1 MILKFRAYEKSDNK
15 MYKCIVGNNDTEDDE
30 FICPLIYVKQR
41 GWVHSD
47 TCIVMQYTG
56 LKDCKGVEIY
66 EGDILAKEC
75 FWWIIVEYDKGSFM
89 ARDFDKTRY
98 NNKILNKHL
107 SDCNLDGW
115 RVIGNIYQNYK

>member
-1 MILKFRAYEKSDNK
+1 MKANPLQLER
-15 MYKCIVGNNDTEDDE
+15 YKYNPKLPSSLLD
-30 FICPLIYVKQR
+30 
-41 GWVHSD
+41 
-47 TCIVMQYTG
+47 
-56 LKDCKGVEIY
+56 GVEMI

-75 FWWIIVEYDKGSFM
+75 FWWIIVEFDKGSFM

-107 SDCNLDGW
+107 SDINLDGW